1 MNRLSIAIPA
11 SIISDIPHLREK
23 TSRIGLVGRAAA
35 IFRVNEVIVYLDN
48 PLTNQAED
56 ANLIATLLAYMET
69 PQYLRKALFKL
80 SPNLQY
86 AGVLPPLRTAH
97 HPLNRRSSDL
107 KAGEYR
113 EGVIMSITR
122 KGSLI
127 DIGVERPALATN
139 IQLPVGKRVT
149 TRILKTGDLIDVELA
164 NRDQIPAYWGYLVNV
179 QKRPLGESIKQGR
192 FDLTIATSKHGEPFR
207 LVIEQIAKEWVKADD
222 ILVAFGSPS
231 AGLNE
236 IIARERLC
244 LNDLVDFTVNTL
256 PMQGTETVRTEEA
269 LIATLA
275 CLNAT
280 FSGRAS
286 SKISSERV
294 AENWK
299 EKGKIP

>member
-23 TSRIGLVGRAAA
+23 TSRVGLVGRAAA
-35 IFRVNEVIVYLDN
+35 IFRVNQVIVYPDD
-48 PLTNQAED
+48 PLTNQARD

-107 KAGEYR
+107 KVGEYR
-113 EGVIMSITR
+113 EGVIVSITR

-127 DIGVERPALATN
+127 DIGVETPVLATDV
-139 IQLPVGKRVT
+139 QLPVGRRVT
-149 TRILKTGDLIDVELA
+149 ARILKTGKPIEVELT
-164 NRDQIPAYWGYLVNV
+164 NRDQIPAYWGYMVSV
-179 QKRPLGESIKQGR
+179 KKRPLGESIMQGG
-192 FDLTIATSKHGEPFR
+192 FDLTIATSKHGEPFG
-207 LVIEQIAKEWVKADD
+207 LAIKQISEEWIKAGNV
-222 ILVAFGSPS
+222 LVAFGSPS
-231 AGLNE
+231 AGLKE
-236 IIARERLC
+236 IISREGLC

-275 CLNAT
+275 CFNA
-280 FSGRAS
+280 
-286 SKISSERV
+286 IMP
-294 AENWK
+294 K
-299 EKGKIP
+299 EARSNL

>member
-11 SIISDIPHLREK
+11 SLISDIPHLREK
-23 TSRIGLVGRAAA
+23 TSRVGLVGRALA
-35 IFRVNEVIVYLDN
+35 IFRVNEVIVYPDN
-48 PLTNQAED
+48 PLTNQTED
-56 ANLIATLLAYMET
+56 ANLIATLLNYMET

-80 SPNLQY
+80 SPSLQY

-107 KAGEYR
+107 KDGEYR
-113 EGVIMSITR
+113 EGVIVSTTR

-127 DIGVERPALATN
+127 DIGVEWPALA
-139 IQLPVGKRVT
+139 IGVQLPIGKRVT
-149 TRILKTGDLIDVELA
+149 TRILKTGKPVEVELA
-164 NRDQIPAYWGYLVNV
+164 NRDEIPEYWGYLVTV
-179 QKRPLGESIKQGR
+179 EKRPLGESIEQRG
-192 FDLTIATSKHGEPFR
+192 FDLVIATSKYGEPFG
-207 LVIEQIAKEWVKADD
+207 LAIKQISEEWVKAGGV
-222 ILVAFGSPS
+222 LVAFGSPS

-236 IIARERLC
+236 IIAREGLC

-280 FSGRAS
+280 LSREAFS
-286 SKISSERV
+286 KV
-294 AENWK
+294 
-299 EKGKIP
+299 